1 MTFLECIQKIF
12 IDMAIIRGDTDLPS
26 SFSDTQH
33 SASLGVAQQ
42 AVKKELINLVSQKLL
57 PKERV
62 TTGAITLV
70 SGTRVYNLA
79 SGFTA
84 FYGKRRFYASSANQE
99 LFEYPGGL
107 EQLQR
112 DVLTYATDV
121 GSPTYW
127 YFEPSNQSTKQV
139 GFFHVPNSSVD
150 GRVYAYDYQ
159 TSVLVSSA
167 SDSLPFHNDEENYT
181 FADMCGRRF
190 KFMWEDTK
198 AEADIQ
204 LILDKDRSYTTA
216 KSSLYALLKGQDPKR
231 AYGAAYY

>member
-1 MTFLECIQKIF
+1 MTFLESITRIF
-12 IDMAIIRGDTDLPS
+12 KQMAIIRGDTDVPS

-33 SASLGVAQQ
+33 SASLGVAQI
-42 AVKKELINLVSQKLL
+42 AVQDELTNLIAQRLL

-79 SGFTA
+79 SGFTR
-84 FYGKRRFYASSANQE
+84 FYGKRRFYDSTNNKE

-107 EQLQR
+107 EQLQS
-112 DVLTYATDV
+112 DVLTYASDS
-121 GSPTYW
+121 GDPTYW
-127 YFEPSNQSTKQV
+127 YDEPSNQSTKQV
-139 GFFHVPNSSVD
+139 GFFHVPNSS
-150 GRVYAYDYQ
+150 GSVYAYDYQ
-159 TSVLVSSA
+159 TSVLVSVA
-167 SDSLPFHNDEENYT
+167 ADTLPLHNDEEN
-181 FADMCGRRF
+181 FAFTLMAGRRF

-216 KSSLYALLKGQDPKR
+216 RATLYALLRGQDASR
-231 AYGAAYY
+231 AYGVRYA